1 MDSRTREGIRLYQQ
15 GFYERAL
22 DSFLSSDVDPME
34 EYELAYYM
42 GLAYLQMDQMEDAE
56 TYLNHVV
63 SLDYNMVRLYQVRM
77 LLAYLYARQ
86 ERTRE
91 AQVQLDS
98 LVDSGYESVQVYS
111 IYGYIS
117 WQEGNSEKAF
127 EYLRKAVLMDSEN
140 PTALNSLGYLLA
152 EENREIDNALR
163 YCRKAVAHKPEN
175 ALYLDSLAWAYHR
188 NGETEEAYALLRKAL
203 SLDPECR
210 EIQEHLREVM
220 RHRTGGRV

>member
-1 MDSRTREGIRLYQQ
+1 MDSRTREGIRLYHQ

-42 GLAYLQMDQMEDAE
+42 GLAYIQLDHLDEAE
-56 TYLNHVV
+56 EYLHHVV

-77 LLAYLYARQ
+77 LLAYIYARQ
-86 ERTRE
+86 DKNRD
-91 AQVQLDS
+91 AQIQLDS
-98 LVDSGYESVQVYS
+98 LVDAGYESVQVYS
-111 IYGYIS
+111 IYGYTC
-117 WQEGNSEKAF
+117 WQAGDEDKAF
-127 EYLRKAVLMDSEN
+127 EYLRKAVLMDAEN

-163 YCRKAVAHKPEN
+163 YCRKAVSHQPDN

-188 NGETEEAYALLRKAL
+188 NGEEEEAYALLRKAVT
-203 SLDPECR
+203 LDPENR
-210 EIQEHLREVM
+210 EIQGHLKEVM
-220 RHRTGGRV
+220 KHRTGGRV